1 MKKTLTSSRGLI
13 ISLLCSLMAFAFV
26 TQVVAEDAKADG
38 KWGWTM
44 AGRNGG
50 PDRKMTLKLKTEGEK
65 LTGKLGAPTR
75 DGEMRET
82 EIQDGKIKGEDISFT
97 VVREFNGNKMTSKYS
112 GKLSGDSIKGKVE
125 VERNGENQSRDWIA
139 KRETDE
145 KKEDKKEE
153 KK

>member
-1 MKKTLTSSRGLI
+1 
-13 ISLLCSLMAFAFV
+13 MAFAFV

-82 EIQDGKIKGEDISFT
+82 EIQDGKIKGDDISFT

-145 KKEDKKEE
+145 KKDDKKEE